1 MSNYDDII
9 NLPHHVSSTRKPMTL
24 YNRASQFAPFS
35 ALTGYDDEIEETARL
50 TDRKVELDED
60 SKKLINNKINY
71 IAVNIK
77 AKPFVNVLYFI
88 QDSKKSGGKYIIY
101 SGNIR
106 VIDVV
111 NECIIFTDK
120 TKLFFENI
128 YDITGDIFLEMEKI

>member
-1 MSNYDDII
+1 MSNYEDII

-35 ALTGYDDEIEETARL
+35 ALTGYDDEIEEIARL

-60 SKKLINNKINY
+60 SKKIINNKINF

-88 QDSKKSGGKYIIY
+88 QDKKKCGGKYIIY

-106 VIDVV
+106 LIDIV

-128 YDITGDIFLEMEKI
+128 YDITGEFFLEMEKM

>member
-50 TDRKVELDED
+50 TDRKVELDDD
-60 SKKLINNKINY
+60 SKKIINNKINF

-88 QDSKKSGGKYIIY
+88 QDKKKSGGKYIIY

-106 VIDVV
+106 VIDIV

-128 YDITGDIFLEMEKI
+128 YDITGKFFLEMKKI

>member
-9 NLPHHVSSTRKPMTL
+9 NLPHHVSSTREPMTL

-60 SKKLINNKINY
+60 SKKIINNKINFV
-71 IAVNIK
+71 ALNIK

-88 QDSKKSGGKYIIY
+88 QDSKKNGGKYIIY

-106 VIDVV
+106 VIDIV

-128 YDITGDIFLEMEKI
+128 YDITGDVFLEMEKM